1 MKKTKWHS
9 IDIKEEVYKKIE
21 SYRAEWSMDNLSETI
36 NTFILYYEEDQEPE
50 DDRYYCENC
59 GDYHD

>member
-1 MKKTKWHS
+1 MTKALLWLLENF
-9 IDIKEEVYKKIE
+9 IYLKNQYYQVRQNTVILMGQVIGYLI
-21 SYRAEWSMDNLSETI
+21 AEHEADDE
-36 NTFILYYEEDQEPE
+36 QE